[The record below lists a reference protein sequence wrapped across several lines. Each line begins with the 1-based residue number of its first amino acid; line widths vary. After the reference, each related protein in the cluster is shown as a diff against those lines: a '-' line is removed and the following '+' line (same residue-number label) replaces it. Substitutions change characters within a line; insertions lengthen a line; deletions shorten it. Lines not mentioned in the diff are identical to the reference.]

1 MNQDGMR
8 KVLKAEKERLGLTWK
23 KISRNS
29 GVSYTALGNFIGGER
44 NTSLDVVIRLM
55 DAMGLEL
62 CVRRKK
68 DETKNLRQVP
78 GKD

>member
-8 KVLKAEKERLGLTWK
+8 KVLKAEKTRLGLTWK
-23 KISRNS
+23 KISRDS
-29 GVSYTALGNFIGGER
+29 GVSYTALCNFVYGCR
-44 NTSLDVVIRLM
+44 NTSMDVIIRLF
-55 DAMGLEL
+55 DTMGLEL

-68 DETKNLRQVP
+68 DEAKNLRQVP